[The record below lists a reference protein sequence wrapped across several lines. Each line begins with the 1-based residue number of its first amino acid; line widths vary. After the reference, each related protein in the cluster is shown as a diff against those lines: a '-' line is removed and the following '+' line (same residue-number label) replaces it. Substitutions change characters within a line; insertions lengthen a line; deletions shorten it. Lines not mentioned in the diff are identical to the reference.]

1 MPEGVDPGLDGRGD
15 GHVKGWVIGDDE
27 LVGAIEAADQDFE
40 FDHLNSHYVIT
51 GTPGHN
57 GDAEVA
63 EQDLV
68 LVAQQYVFRFD
79 VAMDQFAGLCGLPSA
94 APLYVQ

>member
-1 MPEGVDPGLDGRGD
+1 MV
-15 GHVKGWVIGDDE
+15 GWVEFTGK
-27 LVGAIEAADQDFE
+27 DFK
-40 FDHLNSHYVIT
+40 FYHLNSHYVIA

-68 LVAQQYVFRFD
+68 LVAQQYAFRFD
-79 VAMDQFAGLCGLPSA
+79 VALDQFAGLCGLPSA
-94 APLYVQ
+94 APLHV